1 MAYKG
6 YRYVEEERRRR
17 WAPAA
22 ATYEMTLGWA
32 DPRRRT
38 ALLVARVPGILVC
51 YAPRALRGLRLG
63 PARPCGYF
71 VRGSKLVDSRRI
83 IG

>member
-6 YRYVEEERRRR
+6 HRYVEEERRRR

-51 YAPRALRGLRLG
+51 YAPPRPATCDCRGGRALRGLRLG
-63 PARPCGYF
+63 PARPCG
-71 VRGSKLVDSRRI
+71 
-83 IG
+83 